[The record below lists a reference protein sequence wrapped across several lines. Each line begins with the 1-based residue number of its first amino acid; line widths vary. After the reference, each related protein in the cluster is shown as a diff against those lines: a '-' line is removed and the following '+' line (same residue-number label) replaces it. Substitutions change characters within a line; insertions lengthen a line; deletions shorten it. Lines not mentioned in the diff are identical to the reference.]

1 MSKEIQLVYQDCVR
15 CNGRESWA
23 DQQYEVARHYGYS
36 IKRVPHTAIGAK
48 GLIRQAR
55 LHGVKALAFF
65 TDGKKFS
72 TEIIDFIPK
81 KKATDD
87 VKATEVEP
95 VVESKTKARIR
106 AVKNRSKKV
115 AEDGAEAEI

>member
-15 CNGRESWA
+15 CGDRVDWA
-23 DQQYEVARHYGYS
+23 DQQYALAKHYGFA

-65 TDGKKFS
+65 TDGTKFS
-72 TEIIDFIPK
+72 TDLIDFVPK
-81 KKATDD
+81 KKPA
-87 VKATEVEP
+87 KAKETEAEP
-95 VVESKTKARIR
+95 AAEVNSRARTR
-106 AVKNRSKKV
+106 AVKARSKKV
-115 AEDGAEAEI
+115 VEDGTEAEI